1 MTRFL
6 VHPVTLQAPRM
17 VTNPYG
23 DTVADWSVVT
33 TYDETG
39 WFTRTSTDEMAEGR
53 EAITDLYELT
63 LPPGSA
69 ITESMRV
76 VCDGDTYEIRGSVER
91 ADTPAGTHHLVVHL
105 RRVAG

>member
-6 VHPVTLQAPRM
+6 VHPVTLQAPRI
-17 VTNPYG
+17 VTNAYG

-33 TYDETG
+33 EYEETG
-39 WFTRTSTDEMAEGR
+39 WFTRTSTEEMAEGR

-76 VCDGDTYEIRGSVER
+76 LHDGDCYEIRGSVER
-91 ADTPAGTHHLVVHL
+91 ADTPAGTHHLVAHL